1 MRYNMQLK
9 LNFLGAVQNVTGSRH
24 LLQANGTK
32 ILVDCGLYQERQFKA
47 RNWEPFEVPPKNI
60 DAVLLTHAHLDHCG
74 LLPKLAKEGFKGK
87 IYGTSA
93 TGEIARII
101 WMDSAKIQEEDAE
114 YKRKRHQ
121 KEGRKGPFP
130 VKPLYTTEDVELCS
144 PLFSPVKYKQPIHIA
159 DGLEATFF
167 DAGHVLGSSIIQ
179 IKVNA
184 NGQERTI
191 LFSGDMGRPDR
202 PIVQNATSFEQADY
216 VLIES
221 TYGDRVHEA
230 QEDTKKQIA
239 DVINSTRPG
248 GNIVIPSFALER
260 SQELLYYINELMLE
274 NTIPHLKVFLD
285 SPMASRI
292 TKVFQN
298 HRELFDDEMAEHV
311 RHNESP
317 FKFQELTMT
326 GTSDESKRINYIEE
340 SCIIIAGSGM
350 CTGGRIKHHLVNNI
364 SNPINTIMFVGYQAE
379 GTLGRLIINGKKE
392 IRIHGQNHQ
401 VKARITRINGFSAH
415 ADRNE
420 LFTWLKKLKKPPR
433 KVFVVHGETK
443 SAHQFGEYIREKTGW
458 QVVVPA
464 YQDEIVLD

>member
-1 MRYNMQLK
+1 MQLK
-9 LNFLGAVQNVTGSRH
+9 LNFLGAAQNVTGSRH
-24 LLQANGTK
+24 LLQVNGTK
-32 ILVDCGLYQERQFKA
+32 LLVDCGLYQERQFKS
-47 RNWEPFEVPPKNI
+47 RNWEPFEVPPKSI

-101 WMDSAKIQEEDAE
+101 WMDSAKIQEEDAK

-144 PLFSPVKYKQPIHIA
+144 PLFSPVKYKQPIHIT

-179 IKVNA
+179 IKAKA

-202 PIVQNATSFEQADY
+202 PIVQNAASFEQADY
-216 VLIES
+216 ILIES
-221 TYGDRVHEA
+221 TYGDRVHEGK
-230 QEDTKKQIA
+230 EDTKKMIA
-239 DVINSTRPG
+239 DVINSTKPG

-274 NTIPHLKVFLD
+274 NAIPHLKVFLD

-292 TKVFQN
+292 TKVFQH
-298 HRELFDDEMAEHV
+298 HRELFDEEMTEHV

-317 FKFQELTMT
+317 FKFPELTMT
-326 GTSDESKRINYIEE
+326 GTSDESKRINHIQET
-340 SCIIIAGSGM
+340 CIIIAGSGM

-379 GTLGRLIINGKKE
+379 GTLGRLIIDGKKE
-392 IRIHGQNHQ
+392 IRIHGQNHR

-420 LFTWLKKLKKPPR
+420 LFNWLSKLKKPPR
-433 KVFVVHGETK
+433 KVFIVHGETK
-443 SAHQFGEYIREKTGW
+443 SAHQFGDYIREKTGW

-464 YQDEIVLD
+464 YQDEFTLD

>member
-184 NGQERTI
+184 NDQERTI

>member
-1 MRYNMQLK
+1 MQLK
-9 LNFLGAVQNVTGSRH
+9 LNFLGAAQNVTGSRH
-24 LLQANGTK
+24 LLQVNGTK
-32 ILVDCGLYQERQFKA
+32 LLVDCGLYQERQFKS
-47 RNWEPFEVPPKNI
+47 RNWEPFEVPPKSI

-114 YKRKRHQ
+114 YKRKRHK
-121 KEGRKGPFP
+121 KEGRKSPFP

-144 PLFSPVKYKQPIHIA
+144 PLFSPVKYKQPIHLA

-179 IKVNA
+179 IKAKA

-202 PIVQNATSFEQADY
+202 PIVQNAASFEQADY
-216 VLIES
+216 ILIES
-221 TYGDRVHEA
+221 TYGDRVHEGK
-230 QEDTKKQIA
+230 EDTKEMIA

-274 NTIPHLKVFLD
+274 DAIPHLKVFLD

-292 TKVFQN
+292 TKVFQH
-298 HRELFDDEMAEHV
+298 HRELFDEEMTEHV

-317 FKFQELTMT
+317 FKFPELTMT
-326 GTSDESKRINYIEE
+326 GTSDESKRINHIKET
-340 SCIIIAGSGM
+340 CIIIAGSGM

-364 SNPINTIMFVGYQAE
+364 TNPINTIMFVGYQAE
-379 GTLGRLIINGKKE
+379 GTLGRLIIDGKKE
-392 IRIHGQNHQ
+392 IRIHGQNHK

-415 ADRNE
+415 PDRNE
-420 LFTWLKKLKKPPR
+420 LFTWLTKLKKPPR
-433 KVFVVHGETK
+433 KVFIVHGETK
-443 SAHQFGEYIREKTGW
+443 SAHQFGDYIREKTGW

-464 YQDEIVLD
+464 YQDEIALD

>member
-1 MRYNMQLK
+1 MQLK
-9 LNFLGAVQNVTGSRH
+9 LNFLGAAQNVTGSRH
-24 LLQANGTK
+24 LLQVNGTK
-32 ILVDCGLYQERQFKA
+32 LLVDCGLYQERQFKS
-47 RNWEPFEVPPKNI
+47 RNWEPFEVPPKSI

-101 WMDSAKIQEEDAE
+101 WMDSAKIQEEDAK

-144 PLFSPVKYKQPIHIA
+144 PLFSPVKYKQPIHIT

-179 IKVNA
+179 IKAKA

-202 PIVQNATSFEQADY
+202 PIVQNAASFEQADY
-216 VLIES
+216 ILIES
-221 TYGDRVHEA
+221 TYGDRVHEGK
-230 QEDTKKQIA
+230 EDTKKMIA
-239 DVINSTRPG
+239 DVINSTKPG

-274 NTIPHLKVFLD
+274 NAIPHLKVFLD

-292 TKVFQN
+292 TKVFQH
-298 HRELFDDEMAEHV
+298 HRELFDEEMTEHV

-317 FKFQELTMT
+317 FKFPELTMT
-326 GTSDESKRINYIEE
+326 GTSDESKRINHISE

-379 GTLGRLIINGKKE
+379 GTLGRLIIDGKKE
-392 IRIHGQNHQ
+392 IRIHGRNHT

-420 LFTWLKKLKKPPR
+420 LFTWLTKLKKPPR
-433 KVFVVHGETK
+433 KVFIVHGETK
-443 SAHQFGEYIREKTGW
+443 SAHQFGDYIREKTGW
-458 QVVVPA
+458 QVVVPS